1 MQIHSSGAGSIIV
14 PNTLH
19 PGRFEVVIGDF
30 GTNQIPNPATTPP
43 TSAFYFQESFEIC
56 RYQLAAGSTYSVNRD
71 GTGALTLKWT
81 PVSGNPS
88 SFVNCTVPITT
99 HYDIIMSSA
108 TNFSLLSTDLAG
120 ASCSGIN
127 FAGCGSAFSGTCTL
141 Q

>member
-1 MQIHSSGAGSIIV
+1 VGKIVSLLLAFMASMTLYAAETALAFTNLNVTGNYACQMQGGVVSAPFSHAIMQVHSSGAGSIIV

-71 GTGALTLKWT
+71 GTG
-81 PVSGNPS
+81 
-88 SFVNCTVPITT
+88 
-99 HYDIIMSSA
+99 H
-108 TNFSLLSTDLAG
+108 
-120 ASCSGIN
+120 
-127 FAGCGSAFSGTCTL
+127 
-141 Q
+141 